1 MHRFLIDFVC
11 NVLNTKL
18 TKLFVVCIDL
28 QVAKSVMVSVH
39 EAYGLYRFI
48 SNSLLSNTLIHSNS
62 CRLIV

>member
-18 TKLFVVCIDL
+18 FVVCVDL
-28 QVAKSVMVSVH
+28 QVAKSDMVSVH